1 MGIRI
6 MIKFFCAKIP
16 LQWQWRFFESLCPLW
31 WKEAGEL
38 DPSTSRTHICRL
50 WDLTGKYMFDH
61 PRKKMKKTQEW
72 CLEKPAYGLADGGR
86 LWFLTGVRAMQD
98 HKLRYFPYDKTLF
111 ASNDAS
117 IIVTTQVD
125 NFIYT
130 LAPPWP

>member
-1 MGIRI
+1 
-6 MIKFFCAKIP
+6 MIQFFCAKIP
-16 LQWQWRFFESLCPLW
+16 LQWQWRFFESLCLLW

-38 DPSTSRTHICRL
+38 DNWIDVKNAYLQAMGFNREIYVRPP
-50 WDLTGKYMFDH
+50 KEENE
-61 PRKKMKKTQEW
+61 KTQEW

-98 HKLRYFPYDKTLF
+98 HNLRYFPYDRTLF